1 MQSSCGWSKVRS
13 FSKGPVWQY
22 RTFLQK
28 VLCDINGKNCEISG
42 KCYFWTLLK
51 SNIPNVWK
59 RNYWTLFGSE
69 IEVRWVR
76 GGGVLCGTWPPCLHC
91 PSDCNPGSL
100 PKDAKIKDIIVF
112 HGLHLFRFLYKNFYR
127 RKNRYSGTIF
137 RSKFSFYTC

>member
-1 MQSSCGWSKVRS
+1 MRSSFGWSKVRS
-13 FSKGPVWQY
+13 FSEGPVWQY

-28 VLCDINGKNCEISG
+28 VLREINGKNREISG

-51 SNIPNVWK
+51 SNIPDVWK
-59 RNYWTLFGSE
+59 WNYWTLFGSE
-69 IEVRWVR
+69 IEVRWVGR
-76 GGGVLCGTWPPCLHC
+76 WCGTWPPCPHC
-91 PSDCNPGSL
+91 PSNYASGSL
-100 PKDAKIKDIIVF
+100 PKDAKMWDIMVF